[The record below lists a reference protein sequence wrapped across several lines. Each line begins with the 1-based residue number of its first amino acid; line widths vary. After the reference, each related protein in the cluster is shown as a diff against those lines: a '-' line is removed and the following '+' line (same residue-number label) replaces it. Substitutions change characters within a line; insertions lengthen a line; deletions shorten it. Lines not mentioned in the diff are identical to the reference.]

1 MKNMKKIGIMT
12 MQRVVN
18 YGSFLQ
24 AYALHKVIKNNFSE
38 EVEFIDYKFGQNIL
52 PKERNILKRIVKN
65 LTVIGYIK
73 KKSSL
78 NKFSNKYA
86 GYINK
91 YLGINERKNYSK
103 DIETL
108 VIGSDEVFNCIQH
121 YPVGFSPSLFGYGY
135 EGKNVISYAA
145 SFGYTDYKLLQKY
158 NVDKK
163 VKELLKAFKSISV
176 RDQESQNTVK
186 SLIGVSP
193 EIHLDPV
200 LIGDFSDELKNK
212 QVPLSNYIIVYA
224 YPGRLTNQEEQ
235 YIKKF
240 AKKYN
245 KTIIS
250 LGFYQRIADK
260 NLIVDPFTVLAYFKK
275 ADFVITDTFH
285 GSVFSIK
292 TNTKFCTIIRS
303 SNRNKLNFLLCKM
316 KHQKQTVKKIIDIE
330 EKYLSGM
337 DFDESNN
344 IISKE
349 QQRTLQ
355 YLRKNI

>member
-1 MKNMKKIGIMT
+1 MKKIGIMT

-24 AYALHKVIKNNFSE
+24 AYALQKVIKNNLSK
-38 EVEFIDYKFGQNIL
+38 EVEFVDYKFGQNVL
-52 PKERNILKRIVKN
+52 PKEKNILKKIAKN
-65 LTVIGYIK
+65 LTVIDYIRKKSLLRKFSDKYAEYIK
-73 KKSSL
+73 K
-78 NKFSNKYA
+78 
-86 GYINK
+86 
-91 YLGINERKNYSK
+91 YLSINERKNYNT
-103 DIETL
+103 DIDTL
-108 VIGSDEVFNCIQH
+108 IIGSDEVFNCIQP
-121 YPVGFSPSLFGYGY
+121 YPVGFSTSLFGDGY

-145 SFGYTDYKLLQKY
+145 SFGYTDYKLLKEY

-212 QVPLSNYIIVYA
+212 QVPLSNYIIIYA

-240 AKKYN
+240 AKKHN
-245 KTIIS
+245 RTIIS
-250 LGFYQRIADK
+250 LGFYQKIADK

-292 TNTKFCTIIRS
+292 TNTKFCTIIRP
-303 SNRNKLNFLLCKM
+303 SNRNKLQFLLCKM
-316 KHQKQTVKKIIDIE
+316 KHQKQTVEKLTDIE
-330 EKYLSGM
+330 ERYLSDI
-337 DFDESNN
+337 DFDESNI
-344 IISKE
+344 IISEE
-349 QQRTLQ
+349 QQKTLQ